1 LEEGEQPT
9 EDIVE
14 YILSPP
20 TKQEVGSSNYSD
32 DSMVIFC
39 IDISGS
45 MGTTMTVSG
54 KLDFPA
60 PIMGKIKNNNV
71 SRLHCIQA
79 AVHRQLE
86 QMKEQMPNCRPLVIT
101 FGSSV
106 DVYGDGNVGRVSH
119 DGSSMV
125 EVDHVFMMGQKYG
138 GTVNPARQSAD
149 RLINLVDNI
158 VETGMTA
165 LGPAVVFAL
174 GVAAG
179 SPGSKLMIC
188 TDGQAN
194 VGLGV
199 VGGKSESEKKYI
211 GATYEKIAAI
221 AKTHSITVNVLS
233 IRGDD
238 CCLEFLGILADK
250 TAGVV
255 DIVNPIDLSK
265 VVTNVMSKS
274 ILGTGV
280 TCTLISKNK
289 FAFIDSGTNK
299 SVNEIGNVTS
309 DTDLTF
315 LYKSKVPILPGKH
328 AKFQVRLSYSRPD
341 GAQVL
346 RVIAKSL
353 PITDDREKMEEKI
366 NTGLVSMAAV
376 QRSATLAQKGD
387 YKSARINLISTMRL
401 LQRGMKT
408 RQQQREYINFII
420 QSEKLDGFMRQVQAQ
435 EAVFGSGVTTAVR
448 DDSAAKNIVQMKQA
462 HYGLFCAQ

>member
-1 LEEGEQPT
+1 
-9 EDIVE
+9 
-14 YILSPP
+14 
-20 TKQEVGSSNYSD
+20 
-32 DSMVIFC
+32 
-39 IDISGS
+39 
-45 MGTTMTVSG
+45 
-54 KLDFPA
+54 
-60 PIMGKIKNNNV
+60 
-71 SRLHCIQA
+71 
-79 AVHRQLE
+79 
-86 QMKEQMPNCRPLVIT
+86 
-101 FGSSV
+101 
-106 DVYGDGNVGRVSH
+106 
-119 DGSSMV
+119 
-125 EVDHVFMMGQKYG
+125 
-138 GTVNPARQSAD
+138 
-149 RLINLVDNI
+149 
-158 VETGMTA
+158 
-165 LGPAVVFAL
+165 
-174 GVAAG
+174 
-179 SPGSKLMIC
+179 
-188 TDGQAN
+188 
-194 VGLGV
+194 
-199 VGGKSESEKKYI
+199 
-211 GATYEKIAAI
+211 
-221 AKTHSITVNVLS
+221 
-233 IRGDD
+233 
-238 CCLEFLGILADK
+238 
-250 TAGVV
+250 
-255 DIVNPIDLSK
+255 
-265 VVTNVMSKS
+265 MSKS

-435 EAVFGSGVTTAVR
+435 EAVFGSTTAVR